1 MDGANN
7 QPPQAPSGPR
17 LHGGDASV
25 ERIARLLGL
34 EDAPEEWRVR
44 FVAWYDDHLLVLVGP
59 KGAPTLVLMVTEA
72 SPETPAWVR
81 TDRLAITYK
90 GAGHVPTTVD
100 ALVRERAPQRMG
112 PLAATDLLRLLQ
124 DDPDTRPLPEIPT
137 TTGQEVSNLLT
148 TWAGPDAYAEFFAV
162 GEVQRSQ
169 LDSVDL
175 SGAFRFVQHCETEC
189 LMQAPHG
196 VAPLVSAV
204 EYPWDNRTRGLDL
217 GSDAP
222 RMDPTADGMMTTE
235 LTERDVIFGNPK
247 RLREVLDQVVAAP
260 NPDEKIIF
268 FSNTCVPM
276 VIGEDVES
284 VVRQYARKSRVP
296 LVYLT
301 VTPKSM
307 YNVFRDLLYTRRRRA
322 EAEAGPPDPAA
333 VNLIGFPDGPL
344 TQGLR
349 DLLAGAGIR
358 VNAHLIPDFSVAR
371 ILALPGAALNVL
383 YPNRVWANHYAHLTQ
398 DSRTPVIEPPAPYGF
413 EGTRRWLVAVGRALG
428 REAEAERAFEAA
440 ASGRREAWEAARVEA
455 REHGVALVVRAQETA
470 HLTDPTTTWGI
481 PLLAVLQEA
490 GFQVEVLLKVSDR
503 REAREAA
510 EEVRSAARDPEAVT
524 LRAFNSFETMRRRLR
539 ESPADA
545 VLSYHFFDWRV
556 TEAGKNR
563 FSLQVFEMGLDG
575 AVRTVERLCGICR
588 TPFYRRYRDFLARRE
603 DGMPLVPRA
612 GGADGAL

>member
-1 MDGANN
+1 MDDATDQGPRTA
-7 QPPQAPSGPR
+7 SGPR
-17 LHGGDASV
+17 LHGGGTSV
-25 ERIARLLGL
+25 ERVARLLGL
-34 EDAPEEWRVR
+34 EDAPDEWRIR
-44 FVAWYDDHLLVLVGP
+44 LVAWYDDHLLVLVGP
-59 KGAPTLVLMVTEA
+59 KAAPALVLIVAEA
-72 SPETPAWVR
+72 ALDSPAWVR
-81 TDRLAITYK
+81 TQRLAITYK
-90 GAGHVPTTVD
+90 GTGDVPQALD
-100 ALVRERAPQRMG
+100 ARVRERAPDRLG
-112 PLAATDLLRLLQ
+112 SLGAEDLLRLLQ

-137 TTGQEVSNLLT
+137 TTGQEVTNLLT

-217 GSDAP
+217 ATEAP
-222 RMDPTADGMMTTE
+222 RMDPAADGMMTTE
-235 LTERDVIFGNPK
+235 LTEKDVIFGNPK

-260 NPDEKIIF
+260 NPNDKIIF
-268 FSNTCVPM
+268 FSNTCVPI

-307 YNVFRDLLYTRRRRA
+307 YNVFRDLLYERRRRA

-349 DLLAGAGIR
+349 DLLAGAGLR

-371 ILALPGAALNVL
+371 ILALPRAALHVL
-383 YPNRVWANHYAHLTQ
+383 YPNRVWANHYAHLTE
-398 DSRTPVIEPPAPYGF
+398 DSRTPAIAPPAPYGF

-440 ASGRREAWEAARVEA
+440 ASRHREAWEAARAEA
-455 REHGVALVVRAQETA
+455 RGHGVVLVVRSQETA
-470 HLTDPTTTWGI
+470 HLTDPATTWGV
-481 PLLAVLQEA
+481 PLLEVLQEA
-490 GFQVEVLLKVSDR
+490 GFSVEVLLKVSDR

-510 EEVRSAARDPEAVT
+510 EEVLSAAPDPRA
-524 LRAFNSFETMRRRLR
+524 LSIRAFHSFETLRRRLR
-539 ESPADA
+539 ESSGDA
-545 VLSYHFFDWRV
+545 VLSYHYFDWRV
-556 TEAGKNR
+556 SEAGKNR
-563 FSLQVFEMGLDG
+563 FSLQVFEMGVEG

-588 TPFYRRYRDFLARRE
+588 TPFYRRYRDYLQRRMDGALLA
-603 DGMPLVPRA
+603 PRV
-612 GGADGAL
+612 GGADGTL

>member
-1 MDGANN
+1 MGDATDQGPRTA
-7 QPPQAPSGPR
+7 SGPR
-17 LHGGDASV
+17 LHGGETSV

-34 EDAPEEWRVR
+34 EDAPDEWRVR
-44 FVAWYDDHLLVLVGP
+44 LVAWYDDHLLVLVGP
-59 KGAPTLVLMVTEA
+59 KAAPALVLIVAEA
-72 SPETPAWVR
+72 ASDSPAWVR
-81 TDRLAITYK
+81 TQRLAITYK
-90 GAGHVPTTVD
+90 GTGDVPQALD
-100 ALVRERAPQRMG
+100 ARVRERAPDRLG
-112 PLAATDLLRLLQ
+112 SLGAADLLRLLQ

-137 TTGQEVSNLLT
+137 TTGQEVTNLLT

-204 EYPWDNRTRGLDL
+204 EYPWDHRTRGLDL
-217 GSDAP
+217 GTQAP
-222 RMDPTADGMMTTE
+222 RMDPAADGMMTTE
-235 LTERDVIFGNPK
+235 LTEKDVIFGNPK

-260 NPDEKIIF
+260 NPNDKIIF

-307 YNVFRDLLYTRRRRA
+307 FNVFRDLLYERRRRA

-333 VNLIGFPDGPL
+333 VNLIGFADGPL

-349 DLLAGAGIR
+349 DLLAGAGLR
-358 VNAHLIPDFSVAR
+358 VNTHLIPDFSVAR
-371 ILALPGAALNVL
+371 ILALPRAALHVL
-383 YPNRVWANHYAHLTQ
+383 YPNRVWANHYAHLTE
-398 DSRTPVIEPPAPYGF
+398 DSRTPAIVPAAPYGF

-440 ASGRREAWEAARVEA
+440 ASRHREAWEAARAEA
-455 REHGVALVVRAQETA
+455 RGHGVALVLRSQETA
-470 HLTDPTTTWGI
+470 HLTDPSTTWGI
-481 PLLAVLQEA
+481 PLLEVLQEA
-490 GFQVEVLLKVSDR
+490 GFSVEVLLKASDR

-510 EEVRSAARDPEAVT
+510 REVQSAAPDPRALT
-524 LRAFNSFETMRRRLR
+524 IRAFHSFETLRRRLR

-545 VLSYHFFDWRV
+545 VLSYHYFDWRV
-556 TEAGKNR
+556 SEAGKNR
-563 FSLQVFEMGLDG
+563 FSLQVFEMGVEG

-588 TPFYRRYRDFLARRE
+588 TPFYRRYRDYLRRRE
-603 DGMPLVPRA
+603 DGALVAPRA
-612 GGADGAL
+612 GGADGTL